1 MLCWETLQTHLTTK
15 TLARRGDFFSLIDS
29 TNEEAKRR
37 ARAGAETGSVFA
49 ADYQSGGKGRLGR
62 RWESAKGE
70 SLLFSLLLK
79 KPLLP
84 ENLGLLPLL
93 SGVAVCRTLRE
104 DLGLDARI
112 KWPNDVLLGSRKVCG
127 ILAESGSGPD
137 GLWAVVGMGLNL
149 SQPAFPADLE
159 KRATSLFLGRRER
172 TERVRAAFR
181 HLQPLRSRCFRPG
194 TLPDAYVPLCQS
206 LGRRVRF
213 NPRRPGALRHCRRHR
228 AGRRFARL
236 AARRG
241 DPPRL
246 QRGSHR
252 AGHLRRIN
260 THPRA
265 GRGTGVFFLWFL
277 IDMDVHLRE
286 RHMDA
291 VFVKRELDRFLQRII

>member
-159 KRATSLFLGRRER
+159 KRATSLFLAGVKEPDACALLSGICNRLE
-172 TERVRAAFR
+172 
-181 HLQPLRSRCFRPG
+181 PLLSAG

-213 NPRRPGALRHCRRHR
+213 TRDGRALSGIAAGIAPDGALLVSLP
-228 AGRRFARL
+228 GGETL
-236 AARRG
+236 
-241 DPPRL
+241 P
-246 QRGSHR
+246 
-252 AGHLRRIN
+252 
-260 THPRA
+260 
-265 GRGTGVFFLWFL
+265 VFSGEVTVQG
-277 IDMDVHLRE
+277 IYGE
-286 RHMDA
+286 
-291 VFVKRELDRFLQRII
+291 